1 MDKYINATKICAGLK
16 EMASVQPPLK
26 QSTILGVVSTI
37 ENYPEADVVPRKQ
50 IQQLFKEIE
59 EAIEDAEIDYGTI
72 FGVKIAI
79 GCIKNK
85 YLGEV

>member
-37 ENYPEADVVPRKQ
+37 ENYPEADVISKKELQR
-50 IQQLFKEIE
+50 LFKEIE
-59 EAIEDAEIDYGTI
+59 EAVEDAEAEYGTI
-72 FGVKIAI
+72 FGIKIAI
-79 GCIKNK
+79 GCVKNK
-85 YLGEV
+85 YLGEE